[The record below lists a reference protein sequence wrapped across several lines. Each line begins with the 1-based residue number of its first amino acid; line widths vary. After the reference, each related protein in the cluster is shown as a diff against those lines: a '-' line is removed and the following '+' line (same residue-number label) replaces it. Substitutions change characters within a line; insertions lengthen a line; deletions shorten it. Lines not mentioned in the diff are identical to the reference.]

1 MMEGVNLIRF
11 SKMNGNGNNF
21 LILENFSKE
30 YDDEYL
36 SCLAIKACNTKFSIG
51 ADGILVI
58 EKSDRADFK
67 MRLFNSNGM
76 EGEMCGNGARCIAK
90 YAFIKKLSG
99 REVEFETL
107 AGIVQGVVLDD
118 EVRIFVTEIDL
129 DSIIPNKHIK
139 VGNRYICYS
148 YLIVGVPH
156 CIIYDDK
163 DGSFSID
170 DMQYIGRYLDN
181 NKENF
186 PYGVNTNFVQIL
198 DNNTLRVVTYE
209 RGVEAITES
218 CGTGSCASAIV
229 SAVLHG
235 MKTPVLVKNLGGDN
249 KVFLEDCR
257 QGKSFRVHLQ
267 GKAEYCAEISMF
279 EKEYQ

>member
-1 MMEGVNLIRF
+1 MIRF

-30 YDDEYL
+30 YSDEYL
-36 SCLAIKACNTKFSIG
+36 SRLAIKACNTKFSIG

-67 MRLFNSNGM
+67 MRLFNSNGT

-90 YAFIKKLSG
+90 YAFIKKYSG

-118 EVRIFVTEIDL
+118 EVRIFIAEIDL
-129 DSIIPNKHIK
+129 NSIILNEHIR
-139 VGNRYICYS
+139 VGNRDICYS

-156 CIIYDDK
+156 CIIFDDK
-163 DGSFSID
+163 GSGYSIE
-170 DMQYIGRYLDN
+170 DMKSIGRYFDN
-181 NKENF
+181 HKEYF
-186 PYGVNTNFVQIL
+186 PHGVNTNFVQIL

-209 RGVEAITES
+209 RGVEDITES
-218 CGTGSCASAIV
+218 CGTGSCASVIAA
-229 SAVLHG
+229 SVLYG
-235 MKTPVLVKNLGGDN
+235 MEAPVLVKNLGGDN
-249 KVFLEDCR
+249 KVFLEECG
-257 QGKSFRVHLQ
+257 QGKAYRVHLQ
-267 GKAEYCAEISMF
+267 GKAEYCAEINMF
-279 EKEYQ
+279 EKETW